1 MTKEVKKESATNETK
16 NFMDSL
22 KSNESVKTTLLVA
35 LKNTT
40 NLMANIMPKL
50 ANSIKSLIIEFN
62 AKNKTNTKTSDND
75 LIQVKALR
83 EHCYSLVD
91 YDRKNNPNSA
101 FEMVVTRSIRLAIMS
116 VDYSNEFNLDDKTN
130 KIFVMSKV
138 ATPFIVEKLE
148 GQKAGTKKKPNTS
161 EELVEVN
168 TGIIDRVYKIKYPTK
183 IAVRKPKTKDAK
195 TELNFK
201 DISREFKKYLTKSI
215 QYAQKKDVQFFDFID
230 DSVVNEIKAIKSLLD
245 NGYNIISQFN
255 SQYQVDI
262 DGEQVEKRVA

>member
-1 MTKEVKKESATNETK
+1 MTKETKKETATNETK

-50 ANSIKSLIIEFN
+50 ANSIKSLIVEFN

-116 VDYSNEFNLDDKTN
+116 VDYSTEFNLDEKTN

-138 ATPFIVEKLE
+138 ATPFIVEKLD
-148 GQKAGTKKKPNTS
+148 GQKANSKKKENTS
-161 EELVEVN
+161 TELVEVN
-168 TGIIDRVYKIKYPTK
+168 TGVVDRAYKVKYAVPTR
-183 IAVRKPKTKDAK
+183 ASRKPQTQDSNL
-195 TELNFK
+195 TFGQ
-201 DISREFKKYLTKSI
+201 ISNQFFSQFNKALD
-215 QYAQKKDVQFFDFID
+215 YATKKDVRFFDMVD
-230 DSVVNEIKAIKSLLD
+230 EKTMETLA
-245 NGYNIISQFN
+245 NINAMFN
-255 SQYQVDI
+255 SQAYKGMRDFSIDYEIDI
-262 DGEQVEKRVA
+262 NGDLKKAS